1 MIHKLHAGYKCFPR
15 DLTSDQNSL
24 TNVPIPALRLVQII
38 TCRQQA
44 PEEAC
49 YQVFLSCWSS
59 VGVSDR
65 SHEVLWSMI
74 IGITAI
80 LQSSFDHL
88 NSVADAHDDSL
99 HFSQRF
105 VSSHFSCT
113 PHSIANQQ
121 RNDGMMGERIQSSFL
136 LKSHES
142 GWEWYSG
149 TRTHC

>member
-1 MIHKLHAGYKCFPR
+1 MIHKLHAGHKCFPR

-24 TNVPIPALRLVQII
+24 TNVRIPALRLVHLI
-38 TCRQQA
+38 TCRQQT

-49 YQVFLSCWSS
+49 YQMFLSCWSS

-65 SHEVLWSMI
+65 SHEALWLMI

-88 NSVADAHDDSL
+88 NLVADAHDDRL
-99 HFSQRF
+99 HYSQRF
-105 VSSHFSCT
+105 VSSHLACAPQCT
-113 PHSIANQQ
+113 ANQQ
-121 RNDGMMGERIQSSFL
+121 RNNGMMGEGIQSSFL

-149 TRTHC
+149 TRTHY